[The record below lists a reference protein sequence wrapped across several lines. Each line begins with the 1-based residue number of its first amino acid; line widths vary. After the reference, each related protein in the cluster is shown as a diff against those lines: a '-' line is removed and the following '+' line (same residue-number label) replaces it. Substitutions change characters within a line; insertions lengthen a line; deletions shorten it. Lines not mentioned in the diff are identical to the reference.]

1 MNVEK
6 FECDDKY
13 EAEKL
18 AGFLAIQEDNS
29 IFLHGLAN
37 IVQNEVVIIL
47 KDRSSHSIMMKDRD
61 TALRLKSLLEEIL
74 LQKKRILGSNS
85 EDYVTE
91 ITISQ

>member
-18 AGFLAIQEDNS
+18 AGFLAISEDNN

-47 KDRSSHSIMMKDRD
+47 KDRSSHSIMMKDHD
-61 TALRLKSLLEEIL
+61 TAFRLKSLIEQVL
-74 LQKKRILGSNS
+74 LQKKRILGSNF
-85 EDYVTE
+85 EGYVTE
-91 ITISQ
+91 ITIS

>member
-29 IFLHGLAN
+29 IFLYGLAN

-61 TALRLKSLLEEIL
+61 TALRLKSLIEEIL

-91 ITISQ
+91 ITIS

>member
-6 FECDDKY
+6 FECEDIY

-18 AGFLAIQEDNS
+18 AGFLAIHEDNN
-29 IFLHGLAN
+29 IFLYGLAN

-61 TALRLKSLLEEIL
+61 TAFRLKSLIEEVL
-74 LQKKRILGSNS
+74 LQKKRILGSNF
-85 EDYVTE
+85 EDHVIE
-91 ITISQ
+91 ITIS

>member
-6 FECDDKY
+6 FECEDKY

-18 AGFLAIQEDNS
+18 AGFLAIREDNN

-47 KDRSSHSIMMKDRD
+47 KDRSSHSIMMKDRA
-61 TALRLKSLLEEIL
+61 TAFRLKSLIEEVL
-74 LQKKRILGSNS
+74 LQKKRILGSNF
-85 EDYVTE
+85 EDNVTE
-91 ITISQ
+91 ITIS

>member
-6 FECDDKY
+6 FECEDKY

-18 AGFLAIQEDNS
+18 AGFLALQKDNGT
-29 IFLHGLAN
+29 FFHGIAA

-47 KDRSSHSIMMKDRD
+47 KDKSSHSVTMKDRS
-61 TALRLKSLLEEIL
+61 TAVRLKSFIEDVLV
-74 LQKKRILGSNS
+74 QKKRISGSNF

-91 ITISQ
+91 ITFR

>member
-85 EDYVTE
+85 EDSVTE
-91 ITISQ
+91 ITIS

>member
-6 FECDDKY
+6 FECEDKY

-18 AGFLAIQEDNS
+18 AGFLALQKDNGT
-29 IFLHGLAN
+29 FFHGIAA

-47 KDRSSHSIMMKDRD
+47 KDKSSHSVTMKDRS
-61 TALRLKSLLEEIL
+61 TAIRLKSFIEDVLV
-74 LQKKRILGSNS
+74 QKKRISGSNF

-91 ITISQ
+91 ITIS

>member
-18 AGFLAIQEDNS
+18 AGFLAIQEDNN

-61 TALRLKSLLEEIL
+61 TAFRLKSLIEEVL
-74 LQKKRILGSNS
+74 LQKKRILGSNFK
-85 EDYVTE
+85 DYVTE
-91 ITISQ
+91 IIIS

>member
-47 KDRSSHSIMMKDRD
+47 KDRSSHGIMMKDRN
-61 TALRLKSLLEEIL
+61 TALRLKSLIEEVL

-85 EDYVTE
+85 EDSVTE
-91 ITISQ
+91 ITIS

>member
-18 AGFLAIQEDNS
+18 AEFLETQKDS
-29 IFLHGLAN
+29 GTFLYGIAA

-47 KDRSSHSIMMKDRD
+47 KDKSSHSIMMKDRD
-61 TALRLKSLLEEIL
+61 TAVRLKLFIEDVIV
-74 LQKKRILGSNS
+74 QKKRISASNF
-85 EDYVTE
+85 DDHVTD
-91 ITISQ
+91 ITVR

>member
-85 EDYVTE
+85 EDFVTE
-91 ITISQ
+91 ITIS

>member
-18 AGFLAIQEDNS
+18 AGFLATQRDNVT
-29 IFLHGLAN
+29 FLHGIAA

-47 KDRSSHSIMMKDRD
+47 KDRSSHSIIMKDCD
-61 TALRLKSLLEEIL
+61 TAVRLKSFIEDVLV
-74 LQKKRILGSNS
+74 QKKRISASNF
-85 EDYVTE
+85 DDHVTE
-91 ITISQ
+91 ITIR

>member
-18 AGFLAIQEDNS
+18 AGFLAIHEDKS
-29 IFLHGLAN
+29 TFFHGIAA
-37 IVQNEVVIIL
+37 IVQNEIVIIL
-47 KDRSSHSIMMKDRD
+47 KDKSSHSIIMKDSN
-61 TALRLKSLLEEIL
+61 TAFRLKSLIEEVL
-74 LQKKRILGSNS
+74 AQKKRISGSNF

-91 ITISQ
+91 ITIS

>member
-37 IVQNEVVIIL
+37 IVQNEIVIIL

-61 TALRLKSLLEEIL
+61 TALRLKSLIEEIL

-85 EDYVTE
+85 EDSVTE
-91 ITISQ
+91 ITIS

>member
-1 MNVEK
+1 MKVEK

-29 IFLHGLAN
+29 TFLHGIAA

-47 KDRSSHSIMMKDRD
+47 KDKSSHSIIMKDRN
-61 TALRLKSLLEEIL
+61 TAFRLKSLIEEVL
-74 LQKKRILGSNS
+74 VQKKTISGSNFD
-85 EDYVTE
+85 DYVTE
-91 ITISQ
+91 ITIS

>member
-61 TALRLKSLLEEIL
+61 TALRLKSLIEEIL

-85 EDYVTE
+85 VDYVTE
-91 ITISQ
+91 ITIS

>member
-18 AGFLAIQEDNS
+18 AGFLATQKDNGT
-29 IFLHGLAN
+29 FLHGIAA

-47 KDRSSHSIMMKDRD
+47 KDKSHIV
-61 TALRLKSLLEEIL
+61 L
-74 LQKKRILGSNS
+74 
-85 EDYVTE
+85 
-91 ITISQ
+91 

>member
-18 AGFLAIQEDNS
+18 AGFLATQKDS
-29 IFLHGLAN
+29 GTFLYGIAA

-47 KDRSSHSIMMKDRD
+47 KDKSSHSIMMKDRD
-61 TALRLKSLLEEIL
+61 TAVRLKLFIEDVLV
-74 LQKKRILGSNS
+74 QKKRISGAAFSGSYCAGHANC
-85 EDYVTE
+85 
-91 ITISQ
+91 

>member
-6 FECDDKY
+6 FECDDKN

-47 KDRSSHSIMMKDRD
+47 KDSSSHSIMMKDRD
-61 TALRLKSLLEEIL
+61 TALRLKSLIEEVL

-85 EDYVTE
+85 EDSVTE
-91 ITISQ
+91 ITIS

>member
-18 AGFLAIQEDNS
+18 AGFLAIQEDNN

-61 TALRLKSLLEEIL
+61 TAFRLKSLVEEVL
-74 LQKKRILGSNS
+74 LQKKRILGSNIK
-85 EDYVTE
+85 DYVTE
-91 ITISQ
+91 IIIS